1 LQSGLVI
8 NCDTRHKLKNEKNEW
23 VDFQNLKVGGYVA
36 LPNTDKAIQ
45 FSTKIYRYDTIASI
59 EILNKEGMTYTMSV
73 DDDLHQFVADGVITK
88 NSAFHCLL
96 WSLIQLQKTIK
107 KYDLKTL
114 LIGQIHD
121 SIVADS
127 PADEL
132 DTFLEVAETIMTK
145 KLRKHWEWIIVP
157 MEVEAEVA
165 DLGKTWFDKKPYH
178 RKSLS

>member
-1 LQSGLVI
+1 
-8 NCDTRHKLKNEKNEW
+8 
-23 VDFQNLKVGGYVA
+23 
-36 LPNTDKAIQ
+36 
-45 FSTKIYRYDTIASI
+45 
-59 EILNKEGMTYTMSV
+59 
-73 DDDLHQFVADGVITK
+73 
-88 NSAFHCLL
+88 
-96 WSLIQLQKTIK
+96 LIQLQKTIK

-178 RKSLS
+178 RKSLG